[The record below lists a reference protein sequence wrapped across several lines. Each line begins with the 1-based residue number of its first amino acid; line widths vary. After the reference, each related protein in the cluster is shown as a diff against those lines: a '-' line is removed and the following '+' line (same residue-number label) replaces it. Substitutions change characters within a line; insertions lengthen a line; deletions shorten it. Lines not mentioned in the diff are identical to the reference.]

1 MDFNSLLEKLD
12 NVSNENQEFYKSIS
26 GFLYFNDEKYLENT
40 NFLNDNNTEFL
51 YKIKKNNDIGD
62 KYPEIKTDFKKINKN
77 VLSHINF
84 DDFNLSKKFD
94 NLTDSILNILK
105 FYNYSGKNY
114 LFKKLLKDFDVLKL
128 FKKLNY
134 RKLIRKKKLRD
145 LIIKQDD
152 TNHNIKQF
160 LVDYLNIN
168 LIIITNTE
176 ITSYCKEQNFELFRP
191 TLLVYKHNET
201 FYSLTDKITNKDI
214 FLSVDNVNLKLK
226 KFFINKILNNPHKI
240 KLRKTIRGQVKEEN
254 IIIKLTPKMKP
265 LPSPEIEEI
274 KEKIEVIKEVKDY
287 KKMNVKELKEES
299 KLKKIKGYY
308 KMKKQQLIDEL
319 EK

>member
-1 MDFNSLLEKLD
+1 MDFHSLLEKLD
-12 NVSNENQEFYKSIS
+12 NVSNENQKYYKSIS
-26 GFLYFNDEKYLENT
+26 GILYLNDEKYLENV

-51 YKIKKNNDIGD
+51 YKIKKNSDIR
-62 KYPEIKTDFKKINKN
+62 EIEEVKTDFKEINKK

-128 FKKLNY
+128 FKKFNY
-134 RKLIRKKKLRD
+134 RKIVRKKILRD

-168 LIIITNTE
+168 LMIVTNTE
-176 ITSYCKEQNFELFRP
+176 ITSYCKEQKFELFRP
-191 TLLVYKHNET
+191 TLLIYKHKET

-214 FLSVDNVNLKLK
+214 FLSDDNVNLKLK
-226 KFFINKILNNPHKI
+226 KFFINKILNNHNI
-240 KLRKTIRGQVKEEN
+240 KLRKTKKTEN
-254 IIIKLTPKMKP
+254 KIIKLISKIEPI
-265 LPSPEIEEI
+265 PSPEIEEI
-274 KEKIEVIKEVKDY
+274 KEDIEEVVEIDWNE
-287 KKMNVKELKEES
+287 KMKVTELKKVC
-299 KLKKIKGYY
+299 KLKGIKGYS
-308 KMKKQQLIDEL
+308 KWKKQELIDFL
-319 EK
+319 TVWVAL